1 LVRGVLVVLV
11 QTGGKFYMI
20 IYPAVDIK
28 GGRCVRLIQG
38 EFDKVTVY
46 SDNPVEMALKWEQ
59 LGAQYLH
66 VVDLDGAR
74 TGQVQNIP
82 IISEMAVKLG
92 IPVQMGGGIRT
103 IETIETILC
112 KGIHRIILGT
122 SAVKDPNLVKQALK
136 NFGDSI
142 AIGIDAKDGMVAI
155 EGWAKTSEFT
165 AIGFARKMEQLGAKT
180 IIYTDISRD
189 GMLKGPNLKAMEE
202 MVKAVGIEVIA
213 SGGVSNLEDIRHLKE
228 VGVSGAIVGKALYT
242 KDLDLKEAIEIAK

>member
-1 LVRGVLVVLV
+1 
-11 QTGGKFYMI
+11 MI

-242 KDLDLKEAIEIAK
+242 KT